1 MTLSNAALVAVRLS
15 IRHKLF
21 LTLLLAT
28 TLVVAAMYGFMHWSF
43 QHGFVSFLESRQQ
56 ARVARMVEQLA
67 EVYQEEG
74 SWDGLRLDRMRWWR
88 LMAEPAGTGERADG
102 SPMHDRPR
110 HRSGRGQREMGT
122 GLALLDADKSILLGR
137 GADIDKLSLTPIQV
151 DGRTVGFVGRLPGPT
166 LREVVDVR
174 FVEAQRRSFLWIALL
189 VGVLAVALA
198 WPLAN
203 TLVRPLKRITE
214 AARGLAAGR
223 FATRVAVSG
232 NDELSDLGRDF
243 NAMAQTLERTET
255 ARRQWMVDISHELRT
270 PLALLRAELEAMQ
283 DGVRPLNPESV
294 ASLQTDVA
302 RLNRLVEDLYQLS
315 MTDLGAMSY
324 HKRLVDP
331 VSLLRDDVEAVT
343 GEFERHGLQV
353 AVRDELAAPV
363 TLHADPDRLSQLFRN
378 LIQNSLR
385 YTDAGGRLEI
395 AVSRSADR
403 VVIDFSDSA
412 PGVPADALP
421 QLFERFY
428 RVEASRNRAHGGA
441 GLGLAICRNIVE
453 AHDGRIEARPSPL
466 GGVSIHIELPV
477 ST

>member
-1 MTLSNAALVAVRLS
+1 MRLA

-28 TLVVAAMYGFMHWSF
+28 TLVVAVMYGFMHWSF

-56 ARVARMVEQLA
+56 ARVERLVEQLA
-67 EVYQEEG
+67 EIYADEG
-74 SWDGLRLDRMRWWR
+74 GWDGVRQNRMRWWR
-88 LMAEPAGTGERADG
+88 LLAEPRGFEPHAMGERPG
-102 SPMHDRPR
+102 
-110 HRSGRGQREMGT
+110 HRSGRGPREMDT
-122 GLALLDADKSILLGR
+122 GLALLDADRSVLLGR
-137 GADIDKLSLTPIQV
+137 GADPARLSLTPILV
-151 DGRTVGFVGRLPGPT
+151 EGRTVGFVGRLPGPT

-203 TLVRPLKRITE
+203 TLVRPLQRITQ
-214 AARGLAAGR
+214 AARSLAAGR
-223 FATRVAVSG
+223 FATRVSVSG

-255 ARRQWMVDISHELRT
+255 ARRQWMADISHELRT
-270 PLALLRAELEAMQ
+270 PLTLLRAELEAMQ
-283 DGVRPLNPESV
+283 DGVRPLSPEGI
-294 ASLQTDVA
+294 ASLQADVT

-315 MTDLGAMSY
+315 MTDLGALSY
-324 HKRLVDP
+324 QKRPVDP
-331 VSLLRDDVEAVT
+331 VGLLRDDVDALS
-343 GEFERHGLQV
+343 GEFERHGLQID
-353 AVRDELAAPV
+353 VRDALTGTV
-363 TLHADPDRLSQLFRN
+363 TLQADPDRLAQLFRN
-378 LIQNSLR
+378 LMHNSLR

-395 AVSRSADR
+395 AVSRSAER
-403 VVIDFSDSA
+403 LVIDFCDSA
-412 PGVPADALP
+412 PGVPEDALA

-466 GGVSIHIELPV
+466 GGVCIHIELPV

>member
-1 MTLSNAALVAVRLS
+1 MRLS
-15 IRHKLF
+15 IASKLF

-28 TLVVAAMYGFMHWSF
+28 TLVVAVMFGFMHWSF

-56 ARVARMVEQLA
+56 ARVERMVEQLA
-67 EVYQEEG
+67 EVYREEG
-74 SWDGLRLDRMRWWR
+74 GWDGLRLNRMRWWR
-88 LMAEPAGTGERADG
+88 LMADPAGAGERANG
-102 SPMHDRPR
+102 PPMHDRPH
-110 HRSGRGQREMGT
+110 HRSGRGPREMDT
-122 GLALLDADKSILLGR
+122 GLALLDADKSLLLGR
-137 GADIDKLSLTPIQV
+137 GAHVDRLNLTPIQV
-151 DGRTVGFVGRLPGPT
+151 DGRTVGYVGRLPGPT
-166 LREVVDVR
+166 LREMVDVR
-174 FVEAQRRSFLWIALL
+174 FVEEQRRSFLWIALL

-198 WPLAN
+198 WPLAT

-223 FATRVAVSG
+223 FATRVPVSG

-255 ARRQWMVDISHELRT
+255 ARRQWMADISHELRT

-283 DGVRPLNPESV
+283 DGVRPLNPDSV

-315 MTDLGAMSY
+315 MTDLGALSY
-324 HKRLVDP
+324 HKRPVDP
-331 VSLLRDDVEAVT
+331 LGLLNDDVETLA
-343 GEFERHGLQV
+343 GEFARHGLQID
-353 AVRDELAAPV
+353 VRIALPGSV
-363 TLHADPDRLSQLFRN
+363 TLQADPDRLSQLFRN
-378 LIQNSLR
+378 LMQNSLR
-385 YTDAGGRLEI
+385 YTDTGGRLEI
-395 AVSRSADR
+395 GVSRAADR
-403 VVIDFSDSA
+403 VFFDFCDSA
-412 PGVPADALP
+412 PGVPAEALP

-466 GGVSIHIELPV
+466 GGVCIHIELPLAA
-477 ST
+477 